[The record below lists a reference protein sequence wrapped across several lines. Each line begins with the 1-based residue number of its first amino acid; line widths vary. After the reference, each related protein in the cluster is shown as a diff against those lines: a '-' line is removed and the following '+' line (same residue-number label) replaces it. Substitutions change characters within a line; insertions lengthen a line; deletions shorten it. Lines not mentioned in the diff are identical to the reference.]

1 MEKDNLDPEEEII
14 LYINSRSLEK
24 IEIPNFGIIEKL
36 NNYYW
41 LSEEFGLIPVI
52 DIFKEWWENNLG
64 KKTKYGQSAHD
75 LFDGKRCLVNYRDNG
90 WMYGT
95 AVLIKSYSSD
105 YYVVVPE
112 PRYSLIDGKEKHG
125 TLRIDSEYL
134 NAVIS
139 FRNLDKFKKII
150 KELEDVGGD
159 NNLYEPRL

>member
-1 MEKDNLDPEEEII
+1 MEIDDLDSEEEII

-64 KKTKYGQSAHD
+64 KKTKHGQRAHD
-75 LFDGKRCLVNYRDNG
+75 LFDGKRCLVNYRDKN
-90 WMYGT
+90 WMCGI
-95 AVLIKSYSSD
+95 AVLMKSYSSD

-112 PRYSLIDGKEKHG
+112 PRYSLIDGKERYG
-125 TLRIDSEYL
+125 TLRIDSDVL
-134 NAVIS
+134 DAVIV
-139 FRNLDKFKKII
+139 FQNLDKFEK
-150 KELEDVGGD
+150 
-159 NNLYEPRL
+159 